1 MVDREVVEKKLQE
14 LKGYVT
20 ELEQLKKF
28 SFEEIVS
35 SLSRAWSIEHGLQIT
50 IQIVI
55 DIGNHIL
62 ASVGENE
69 IDEYVDIIDKLGEK
83 NVIPLSFA
91 KKIRDM
97 AGFRNILVHEY
108 TRVDLKQVYEILQE
122 RLGDFLEFT
131 RHIKNYLKT

>member
-1 MVDREVVEKKLQE
+1 LDSS
-14 LKGYVT
+14 G
-20 ELEQLKKF
+20 
-28 SFEEIVS
+28 
-35 SLSRAWSIEHGLQIT
+35 SLSRTWSIEHGLQIA

-62 ASVGENE
+62 ASIRENE

-122 RLGDFLEFT
+122 RLGDFLEFI

>member
-14 LKGYVT
+14 LRGYVT

-35 SLSRAWSIEHGLQIT
+35 SLSRTWSIEHGLQIA

-62 ASVGENE
+62 ASIRENE

-122 RLGDFLEFT
+122 RLGDFLEFI